1 MKKIATI
8 VLLLLISISL
18 FAFSF
23 EELEKSMEEN
33 NLDYLKAKQEQ
44 NLSLLDVKDAKS
56 NFFPSIDLTC
66 TASYLA
72 NPIDPV
78 IIESDTL
85 LSSLGLSSLSTSGQG
100 DDYITLYQ
108 GQESAY
114 YQFKLDL
121 TQPVFTWGKL
131 SKALDIYNAVYE
143 LKSLQVLS
151 ILEKNKNELKTRIA
165 ILHYIKKT
173 EEVLKEQKE
182 LAEKLV
188 TITKDSFE
196 ENIVLEVD
204 VAQAEVTARE
214 LDVAIAQ
221 LEEQKQ
227 VMLDKIQSLSG
238 IEDLEADDISFE
250 EEEDFTYYL
259 NFDPKELEIAATNDL
274 KTTFRILSKL
284 KEIALLTRDVSN
296 ASVNWKPDFAF
307 VASLDYTGARMP
319 FIETD
324 WYRKDDYGLTLT
336 LAVKSTVFDGGK
348 AIRDVK
354 RKNLDVDISSIDSDK
369 AKQEILST
377 LRENLAKMKLANTR
391 IRYYDAKEEVAIKKV
406 DHQKILSDLG
416 SGSQVDLIKAELE
429 VNNAKLER
437 LKEQIDL
444 VSTFY
449 IVNYLI

>member
-1 MKKIATI
+1 
-8 VLLLLISISL
+8 LLISVSL
-18 FAFSF
+18 FSLSF

-33 NLDYLKAKQEQ
+33 NLDYLKAKEEQ
-44 NLSLLDVKDAKS
+44 NLSLLDVKDAKAS
-56 NFFPSIDLTC
+56 FFPSIDLTC

-72 NPIDPV
+72 NPIDPIV
-78 IIESDTL
+78 IESDTL
-85 LSSLGLSSLSTSGQG
+85 LSDLGLSNLSTSGLG
-100 DDYITLYQ
+100 DDYITLYE

-143 LKSLQVLS
+143 LKSLQVLD
-151 ILEKNKNELKTRIA
+151 LFEKNKNELKTRIA
-165 ILHYIKKT
+165 ILYYIKKT
-173 EEVLKEQKE
+173 EEVLEEQKE

-188 TITKDSFE
+188 TITKDSFN
-196 ENIVLEVD
+196 ENVVLEVD

-221 LEEQKQ
+221 LEEQRQ
-227 VMLDKIQSLSG
+227 VMLDNIKSLSG
-238 IEDLEADDISFE
+238 LENLQVDDISFE
-250 EEEDFTYYL
+250 IEEDYTSYL
-259 NFDPKELEIAATNDL
+259 NYPSKELEFSATNDF

-284 KEIALLTRDVSN
+284 KEIAILTSDVSS

-307 VASLDYTGARMP
+307 VASLDYSGARMP
-319 FIETD
+319 LVETD

-336 LAVKSTVFDGGK
+336 LAVKSTIFDGGK

-354 RKNLDVDISSIDSDK
+354 RKNLDVDISTINTSK
-369 AKQEILST
+369 AKQEVLST

-406 DHQKILSDLG
+406 DHQKILSNLG
-416 SGSQVDLIKAELE
+416 SGSQMDLIKAELE
-429 VNNAKLER
+429 VNNARLER
-437 LKEQIDL
+437 LKEQINL
-444 VSTFY
+444 VSSFY

>member
-1 MKKIATI
+1 MKKITAI
-8 VLLLLISISL
+8 ILILLISVSL
-18 FAFSF
+18 FAVNF

-44 NLSLLDVKDAKS
+44 NLSLLDVKDAKAG
-56 NFFPSIDLTC
+56 FFPTVNLTC

-72 NPIDPV
+72 NPIDPI

-85 LSSLGLSSLSTSGQG
+85 LSDLGLSNLSTSGLG
-100 DDYITLYQ
+100 DDYITLYE
-108 GQESAY
+108 GQESTY
-114 YQFKLDL
+114 YQFKLEL

-143 LKSLQVLS
+143 LKSLQVLDL
-151 ILEKNKNELKTRIA
+151 LEKNKNELKTRLA
-165 ILHYIKKT
+165 ILYFLKKT
-173 EEVLKEQKE
+173 EDVLNEEKE

-188 TITKDSFE
+188 EITRDSFE
-196 ENIVLEVD
+196 ENVVLEVD

-227 VMLDKIQSLSG
+227 VMLDNIKSLSG
-238 IEDLEADDISFE
+238 LENLQIEDISFD
-250 EEEDFTYYL
+250 EDEDYSSYL
-259 NFDPKELEIAATNDL
+259 ELDQKELEESSTSSF
-274 KTTFRILSKL
+274 KTTFRILEKL
-284 KEIALLTRDVSN
+284 KEIALLTRDVSS

-319 FIETD
+319 LAETD

-354 RKNLDVDISSIDSDK
+354 RKNLDVEISTIDSSK

-416 SGSQVDLIKAELE
+416 SGSQMDLIKAELE
-429 VNNAKLER
+429 VKNAQLER
-437 LKEQIDL
+437 LKEQINL
-444 VSTFY
+444 VSAFY
-449 IVNYLI
+449 IVNYLT